1 MLLTLLPLAGWA
13 QAVNLSTV
21 NAVKAIY
28 QQGGDIVYN
37 AQDRSGIAWTIQYQ
51 AVENGEWTTIDEGEV
66 ALSFFD
72 EDGHDV
78 TTGFKNAG
86 NYTIGIS
93 GASVNYSGSVP
104 EAKRPAF
111 TIQKAP
117 LIITID
123 NIEKT
128 YGDADPATAT
138 WAVKAGQ
145 SLPEPAEN
153 IYVTFGYVR
162 THSNDGSTE
171 QVNTTTGYPI
181 NSIATAMN
189 YNISVD
195 GTPVLKINPRVL
207 TVHYGGNEP
216 FDDFAKVYGQENSE
230 VLTDAVMTATTYKN
244 WASGTVN
251 GYTFEDEANK
261 ATLLTGN
268 ISPVMGEVNA
278 NAKSNGDLLDG
289 TASHGYPITFNTSTL
304 AAGSN
309 YTIEYAPRYMRI
321 KQIDI
326 NTTDFFFKQVAGATA
341 TPEGKYVY
349 NGEEQ
354 TPVFEVYKGGSTE
367 ATATDANKLTRDHDF
382 TVTISATSK
391 DAGNYTV
398 KVNGMGNYG
407 GTNVAVAA
415 FNFTIEQK
423 PLNVIA
429 LNETKVYNGD
439 APSAPTGGFRLS
451 YSGFIGEDNEDMSG
465 FTKATAAL
473 ATGASA
479 NVGAY
484 DIVVT
489 GNNTNTNYKM
499 IGYTTNGK
507 FTVTPLLGVRIK
519 ATDKSKTYGTADNTG
534 TGAFSLEVDGTGTA
548 PANAADRTALTSLAN
563 IAVTRDLTVKVD
575 GSTEKVG
582 SYANSLVP
590 AWTTA
595 GEALDLYKNYGAD
608 LETPGVTLVKGDF
621 EITPATVTI
630 ITIGDTKVY
639 GTADDYVAGV
649 QADATKIAIS
659 GTEDPIENVIKTY
672 PTLVR
677 EAGEDVGFY
686 NITVKDGTLELTEN
700 YSLDKVTY
708 SNGRL
713 KITPAELTVTPIEQ
727 TVPVM
732 ATGTPALNQSAVKM
746 TGLINNAVVQ
756 DAVSDIAYELSYA
769 GGVGFTAENTYDEGI
784 VSAAKSPLPDGAKNK
799 NYTITWNK
807 GKLIVTAG
815 AADLFLNA
823 DDADVAAK
831 IDANDGQTANIKIK
845 LNRGNSELSG
855 WTDAWRAGEWN
866 ALVLPFEI
874 SVADLSKALGY
885 AIVNVVDPSKTTV
898 AEKSSGVK
906 FAKISLKLEMG
917 LNDTKIPANNPIFVK
932 TSSAIAADRV
942 IEFGTQT
949 IVKPATGGPSIDAD
963 KDNLGIKFAGTYEKM
978 TLDKN
983 YSYIQ
988 FLADNGTQKKMQI
1001 ITSDNSEFDIVPY
1014 NAFIVTPQN
1023 SLLAI
1028 ELNFE
1033 ELDGSTTT
1041 IRNIDAEKMAGV
1053 AAEGWYTLNGVKLQG
1068 VPTEKG
1074 IYINNGKKIV
1084 IK

>member
-1 MLLTLLPLAGWA
+1 MLFALLPLAGWA
-13 QAVNLSTV
+13 QAVDLSSV
-21 NAVKAIY
+21 HAVKAIY

-51 AVENGEWTTIDEGEV
+51 AVENGEWTTIDEGDV
-66 ALSFFD
+66 VLSFYD
-72 EDGHDV
+72 ELGHDV
-78 TTGFKNAG
+78 TAGFKNAG
-86 NYTIGIS
+86 NYTIGIT
-93 GASVNYSGSVP
+93 GASVNYINSVL

-111 TIQKAP
+111 TIKKAP
-117 LIITID
+117 LVITID

-153 IYVTFGYVR
+153 IYVTFGYER
-162 THSNDGSTE
+162 THNVDGSTE

-181 NSIATAMN
+181 NSTATAMN
-189 YNISVD
+189 YTITVEGN
-195 GTPVLKINPRVL
+195 PVLKINPRVL
-207 TVHYGGNEP
+207 TVHYGGNDP
-216 FDDFAKVYGQENSE
+216 FDDFAKVYGQENSV
-230 VLTDAVMTATTYKN
+230 VLTDAVMTATTYTN

-251 GYTFEDEANK
+251 GYTFEDEAHK
-261 ATLLTGN
+261 ATLLHGD
-268 ISPVMGEVNA
+268 IVPVMGEVNA

-289 TASHGYPITFNTSTL
+289 TATNGYPITFNTSTL
-304 AAGSN
+304 AAGPN
-309 YTIEYAPRYMRI
+309 YTIVYAPRFMRI

-341 TPEGKYVY
+341 TPAGKYVY

-354 TPVFEVYKGGSTE
+354 TPVFEVYKGGNTE
-367 ATATDANKLTRDHDF
+367 ATATDANKLIRDDDF
-382 TVTISATSK
+382 TVTISATAK
-391 DAGNYTV
+391 NAGDYTV
-398 KVNGMGNYG
+398 KVNGRGNYG
-407 GTNVAVAA
+407 GVNVVVDA
-415 FNFTIEQK
+415 FNFTIEKK

-429 LNETKVYNGD
+429 LNETKVYDGV

-451 YSGFIGEDNEDMSG
+451 YSGFIGEDNEDMLG

-473 ATGASA
+473 TTTVSA

-484 DIVVT
+484 DIEVT
-489 GNNTNTNYKM
+489 GSDANTNYKM

-507 FTVTPLLGVRIK
+507 FTVTPLLGVKVK
-519 ATDKSKTYGTADNTG
+519 ATNKSKIYGTEDVAVAFALEIDATG
-534 TGAFSLEVDGTGTA
+534 ETPVAGDV
-548 PANAADRTALTSLAN
+548 ANLTSLTN

-582 SYANSLVP
+582 TYANSLVP
-590 AWTTA
+590 AWTAA
-595 GEALDLYKNYGAD
+595 GEALDLFKNYGAD
-608 LETPGVTLVKGDF
+608 LETPGVTLVKGNF

-700 YSLDKVTY
+700 YSLDNVTY

-732 ATGTPALNQSAVKM
+732 ATGTPELNQSAVKM

-756 DAVSDIAYELSYA
+756 DAVSNIAYELKYKA
-769 GGVGFTAENTYDEGI
+769 GVIFTDENAGI
-784 VSAAKSPLPDGAKNK
+784 NDGIESAAPAVIADTYKNK
-799 NYTITWNK
+799 NYTITWTT
-807 GKLIVTAG
+807 GKLIITAG

-831 IDANDGQTANIKIK
+831 IDANDGKTANIKIK
-845 LNRGNSELSG
+845 LNRGNSSLSG
-855 WTDAWRAGEWN
+855 YTDAWRAGEWN
-866 ALVLPFEI
+866 ALVLPFQI

-898 AEKSSGVK
+898 AEKASGVK
-906 FAKISLKLEMG
+906 YAKISLKLEMG

-932 TSSAIAADRV
+932 TSSAIADDQV
-942 IEFGTQT
+942 INFGTQT

-963 KDNLGIKFAGTYEKM
+963 EDNLGIKFAGTYETM

-988 FLADNGTQKKMQI
+988 FLAGTDTKPNSMQV
-1001 ITSDNSEFDIVPY
+1001 ITKDGSEFDIVPY

-1023 SLLAI
+1023 SSLAI